1 MEAAEESRQPLA
13 YYEAVPYL
21 LVLESVE
28 RDGAWLRR
36 AEHPELP
43 GCMAEAPSALE
54 ALDGLER
61 ERLRVL
67 RARWDRNAPIPVP
80 RPPLRAAPPPSPR
93 PSPSHGMERE
103 PAPHL
108 SRARGRGQGEGLAP

>member
-1 MEAAEESRQPLA
+1 MSAPVDGDDRRPLA

-28 RDGAWLRR
+28 RGGEWLRR

-43 GCMAEAPSALE
+43 GCVAEAPSALE
-54 ALDGLER
+54 ALDKLEQ

-67 RARWDRNAPIPVP
+67 RHCGTAEPRSQFRGHPSATPDPGKEARTCWHATTT
-80 RPPLRAAPPPSPR
+80 S
-93 PSPSHGMERE
+93 E
-103 PAPHL
+103 
-108 SRARGRGQGEGLAP
+108 

>member
-1 MEAAEESRQPLA
+1 MDDRRPLT

-28 RDGAWLRR
+28 RGGEWLRR

-43 GCMAEAPSALE
+43 DCVAEAPSAVE
-54 ALDGLER
+54 ALDRLER

-67 RARWDRNAPIPVP
+67 RQMWDRGTAIPVP
-80 RPPLRAAPPPSPR
+80 RPPLRQP
-93 PSPSHGMERE
+93 ER
-103 PAPHL
+103 
-108 SRARGRGQGEGLAP
+108 R